1 MRAVALA
8 GALGLALY
16 YPLVLLK
23 TFNGTFHE
31 TGGGLFELLQQA
43 PKWTWVLGPALGA
56 LFAALVVRYLS
67 PESGGAGAG
76 GVPPAG
82 PERTPPPAPGARRAV
97 PPAAPRPSPP

>member
-56 LFAALVVRYLS
+56 LLAALVVRYLS
-67 PESGGAGAG
+67 PESGGDG
-76 GVPPAG
+76 GVEGIHGGPARTPHPRPGAPRGAPPA
-82 PERTPPPAPGARRAV
+82 
-97 PPAAPRPSPP
+97 